1 MGTMDY
7 IDRKPHKA
15 QAAGEGGSIVY
26 LHTVPV
32 EVAYV
37 PAPVVQIEV
46 SQPTL
51 IEVEFKGEV

>member
-15 QAAGEGGSIVY
+15 QAAGEGGTVY

-32 EVAYV
+32 EVTYV
-37 PAPVVQIEV
+37 PAPVIKVQV
-46 SQPTL
+46 LQPTL
-51 IEVEFKGEV
+51 IEVEYMGEV